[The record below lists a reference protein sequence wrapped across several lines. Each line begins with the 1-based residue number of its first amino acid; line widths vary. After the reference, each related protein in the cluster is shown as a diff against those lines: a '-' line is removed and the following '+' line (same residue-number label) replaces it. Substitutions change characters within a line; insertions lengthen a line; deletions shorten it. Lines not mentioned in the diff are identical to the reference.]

1 MEQPAQ
7 LRWPRLLRLRL
18 QLTTHE
24 LTRWRCVSPPGVMH
38 WALLQAH
45 AADKVASV
53 GPQVVL
59 PIRAARLL
67 EHSRLLG
74 GHAGLTCRPRRQTAC
89 SREGG
94 RVFALFPCFC
104 TGHAQFWLPLAGK
117 A

>member
-18 QLTTHE
+18 QLTNHE
-24 LTRWRCVSPPGVMH
+24 LTQWRCVSPPGVMH

-45 AADKVASV
+45 AADKVASA

-74 GHAGLTCRPRRQTAC
+74 GHAGLTCRPTGRQHA
-89 SREGG
+89 SEREGEC
-94 RVFALFPCFC
+94 LPCF
-104 TGHAQFWLPLAGK
+104 HASALSTLSFDCR
-117 A
+117 